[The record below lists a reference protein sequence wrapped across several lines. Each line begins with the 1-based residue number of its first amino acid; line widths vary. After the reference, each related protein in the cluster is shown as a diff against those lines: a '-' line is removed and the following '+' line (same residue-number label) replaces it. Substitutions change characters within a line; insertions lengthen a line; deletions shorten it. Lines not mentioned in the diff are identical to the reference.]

1 MAGLFSRIIQGEI
14 PCYKLGENEHC
25 FSFLD
30 IQPLAKGHAL
40 VIPKKEIDYIFDVP
54 DDLLCEMMLFSKRL
68 SKAIKE
74 VVPCIKIGMSVIG
87 LEVPHAHIHL
97 VPLNH
102 IGDLN
107 FSNPRLQISPEE
119 YTLLA
124 ARISEVLQKY

>member
-107 FSNPRLQISPEE
+107 FSNPRLQISPKE

>member
-54 DDLLCEMMLFSKRL
+54 DELLTDMMLFSKRMA
-68 SKAIKE
+68 KAIKE
-74 VVPCIKIGMSVIG
+74 VVPCVKIGMSVIG

-107 FSNPRLQISPEE
+107 FSNPRLKFDPEE
-119 YTLLA
+119 YASLA
-124 ARISEVLQKY
+124 ERISTAFKKY